1 MLGFLVTQNE
11 VRELRYLLKRE
22 MEEIL
27 YDIQDSRIDQAVKQ
41 ALEERY
47 HVLFKLFIRIASPN
61 ECKKYIYPRKIHIK
75 KTVDK

>member
-1 MLGFLVTQNE
+1 MLGFLVTQSE

-27 YDIQDSRIDQAVKQ
+27 YDIQDSRIDRAVKQ

-47 HVLFKLFIRIASPN
+47 HTLFKLFVRIASPN
-61 ECKKYIYPRKIHIK
+61 ECRKYIYPRKIHIK
-75 KTVDK
+75 TVDK

>member
-11 VRELRYLLKRE
+11 IKELRYLLKRE

-27 YDIQDSRIDQAVKQ
+27 FDIQDSRIDQVVKQ

-47 HVLFKLFIRIASPN
+47 HVLFKLFIRIASPS
-61 ECKKYIYPRKIHIK
+61 ECKKYIFPKKITYK
-75 KTVDK
+75 KY